1 MNNGGTPAVLD
12 LLIDTIILYMAN
24 TEHSEKFKMV
34 ENFYIRGAWSIKRM
48 RNAVVKN
55 WITSEEFKQIT
66 GEDYE
71 H

>member
-1 MNNGGTPAVLD
+1 MT
-12 LLIDTIILYMAN
+12 N

-34 ENFYIRGAWSIKRM
+34 ENFYIRGAWSIERM